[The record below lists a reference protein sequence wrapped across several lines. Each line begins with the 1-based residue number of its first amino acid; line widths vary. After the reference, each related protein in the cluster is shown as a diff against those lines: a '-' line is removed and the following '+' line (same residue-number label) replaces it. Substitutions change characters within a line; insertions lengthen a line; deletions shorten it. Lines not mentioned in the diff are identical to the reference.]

1 MGNNGKGQATAGLI
15 LGIVALASA
24 LLIGPFLNAWFC
36 VLALPIAIV
45 GLVLSVIGGKK
56 LKTAGAPAGIGTAGL
71 VVGIIAVVLSAICF
85 FTCGLCVI
93 CVTAA
98 ANEINK
104 GYGEVNDFLNSL
116 Q

>member
-24 LLIGPFLNAWFC
+24 LLIGPFVNAWFC

-93 CVTAA
+93 CFTAA
-98 ANEINK
+98 ANELE
-104 GYGEVNDFLNSL
+104 GELNDLANQLNSL
-116 Q
+116 Y